1 MRLKDYLRRFALALL
16 ILEAKSDWP
25 TLNYSDWCPIEEG
38 IIAGE
43 MDDKV
48 MEEASGLAYSKRQD
62 AILWTQNDHGDD
74 ARVIALSDEGQRISI
89 VNLEGVKNEDWED
102 IATTLIG

>member
-1 MRLKDYLRRFALALL
+1 
-16 ILEAKSDWP
+16 
-25 TLNYSDWCPIEEG
+25 
-38 IIAGE
+38 
-43 MDDKV
+43 

-89 VNLEGVKNEDWED
+89 VNLQGVKNEDWED
-102 IATTLIG
+102 IATTLIGEWQIVNDTIFIYQKNFGNV

>member
-1 MRLKDYLRRFALALL
+1 MVMYFQKSCCTLL
-16 ILEAKSDWP
+16 STVI
-25 TLNYSDWCPIEEG
+25 G
-38 IIAGE
+38 Q

-62 AILWTQNDHGDD
+62 GILWTHNDHGDD
-74 ARVIALSDEGQRISI
+74 ARVIAMSDEGQRVSI
-89 VNLEGVKNEDWED
+89 VTLEGTKNEDWED

>member
-1 MRLKDYLRRFALALL
+1 
-16 ILEAKSDWP
+16 
-25 TLNYSDWCPIEEG
+25 
-38 IIAGE
+38 
-43 MDDKV
+43 

-102 IATTLIG
+102 IATTLIGSIANCQWYNSHYIYQKLEMFENV